1 MSERTT
7 KLRLVFAGA
16 FLLLAM
22 TGLGARLALLHLG
35 VREEVR
41 VQVDRKRRTER
52 TLLARRGTIF
62 DRGGRDNKLAM
73 SLAVKDVCAD
83 PKVIQEKERVIETA
97 SFLAEALDVPVDEL
111 AVRLNRPDRRYE
123 YVRRF
128 VPEEDLAAIRE
139 AELPGVFFENAVA
152 RYYPQGAFLC
162 HVLGFVNDEGI
173 GSAGVEQCM
182 HRYLQGC
189 DGVVENRV
197 DALRRELYWE
207 DGRHIPPIG
216 GADVELTIDQ
226 TVQYIVEQALDRVM
240 EKHRARGAWAVVE
253 AVRTGAILAMASR
266 PAYDPNRF
274 RYSTPEQR
282 RNCTVGYVYEP
293 GSTLKALTFAA
304 AFNEGVVTEDTLF
317 DCEHGSWFHN
327 GRLLRDYH
335 GYGRLTVADGLKKS
349 SNILSAKVA
358 LLLGEKRMY
367 AYMRRFG
374 LGAPLGIDLP
384 GEEAGIL
391 HPVQRWS
398 NISLSR
404 HAIGQGVAVT
414 ALQMA
419 GIFCAIANDG
429 FLMRPHVVRR
439 VTGRDGAVLLRREA
453 EVLGR
458 PVRAE
463 TARRMR
469 RLLGR
474 VCEEGGT
481 GRRARVEGYQVAG
494 KTGTAEKAIPGGYS
508 ATDYMAS
515 FAGFL
520 PAEAPEIVIVVVVD
534 TPRGVHT
541 GGRVAGPAFREI
553 AEQAVRYLDIPPVET
568 PAMAKR

>member
-41 VQVDRKRRTER
+41 TQVDRKRRTER
-52 TLLARRGTIF
+52 TLLARRGAIV
-62 DRGGRDNKLAM
+62 DRGGRHNKLAM

-83 PKVIQEKERVIETA
+83 PKAIQGEERVIETA
-97 SFLAEALDVPVDEL
+97 AFLAETLDVPVDEL

-128 VPEEDLAAIRE
+128 VPDEELAAVR
-139 AELPGVFFENAVA
+139 AADLPGVFFEDAVA
-152 RYYPQGAFLC
+152 RYYPHGSFLC
-162 HVLGFVNDEGI
+162 HVLGFVNDEGV

-197 DALRRELYWE
+197 DALRRELYGE
-207 DGRHIPPIG
+207 DSRHIPPIG

-226 TVQYIVEQALDRVM
+226 TVQYMVEQALDRVM
-240 EKHRARGAWAVVE
+240 EKHRAQGAWAVVE
-253 AVRTGAILAMASR
+253 SVRTGEIMAMASR

-274 RYSTPEQR
+274 RYSAPEQR
-282 RNCTVGYVYEP
+282 LNRAIGYVYEP

-304 AFNEGVVTEDTLF
+304 AFNEGVVREHTEF

-327 GRLLRDYH
+327 GRILRDYH
-335 GYGRLTVADGLKKS
+335 AYGRLSVADGLKKS

-358 LLLGEKRMY
+358 LLLGEQRMH

-374 LGAPLGIDLP
+374 LGEPLGIDLP

-391 HPVQRWS
+391 HPVRNWS

-419 GIFCAIANDG
+419 GVFCAIANDG

-439 VTGRDGAVLLRREA
+439 VTGRDGVVLFGQEP
-453 EVLGR
+453 EVIGR
-458 PVRAE
+458 PVRAD
-463 TARRMR
+463 TARLMR
-469 RLLGR
+469 RLLQR
-474 VCEEGGT
+474 VCESGGT
-481 GRRARVEGYQVAG
+481 GRRAQVEGYRVAG
-494 KTGTAEKAIPGGYS
+494 KTGTAEKAVPGGYS
-508 ATDYMAS
+508 DTDYMAS
-515 FAGFL
+515 FVGFL
-520 PAEAPEIVIVVVVD
+520 PAAAPEITIVVVVD
-534 TPRGVHT
+534 TPRDVHT

-568 PAMAKR
+568 PEMVQR